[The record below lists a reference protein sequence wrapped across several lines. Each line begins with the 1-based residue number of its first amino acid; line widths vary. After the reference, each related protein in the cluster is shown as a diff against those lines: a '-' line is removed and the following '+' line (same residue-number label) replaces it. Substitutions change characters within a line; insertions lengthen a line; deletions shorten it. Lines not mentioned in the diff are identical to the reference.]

1 MPFTE
6 QQTKALSSKLNA
18 KHVRTRDKG
27 GKRLSYIEG
36 WHVIAEANRIFGFD
50 GWDRQTVTTQC
61 VWKGTKQGREGCAYI
76 ARVRIRVRV
85 GDIVICREGHGS
97 GHGWAATPGEAHE
110 SAIKEAE
117 TDATKRALA
126 TFGNPFGLALYDKEK
141 RGVRGVVNA
150 SKDHAEGA
158 MSWVVLSSTGDILSV
173 HDDPVA
179 YCSSLRKDLE
189 VIESADELTAFWGRN
204 SVAIEMLRRGL
215 PNLKTE
221 KGEHYGDILEGLF
234 RARILELSSGSG
246 KGVKKPDGRNRTRKL
261 KRSNGADDTIDK
273 ALLDIAAPRRVRDK
287 DHLKSVAQ
295 QPCLVCGRQPSQA
308 HHIRFAQLRALST
321 KPSDEWVVP
330 LCATHHR
337 ALHDAGDE
345 EGWWKQQN
353 LDPCVEAQRLW
364 QVTRITGGEQSSTN
378 GVMPP

>member
-1 MPFTE
+1 MSCVPPGN
-6 QQTKALSSKLNA
+6 SS
-18 KHVRTRDKG
+18 TRPRPARG
-27 GKRLSYIEG
+27 AS
-36 WHVIAEANRIFGFD
+36 EA
-50 GWDRQTVTTQC
+50 
-61 VWKGTKQGREGCAYI
+61 A
-76 ARVRIRVRV
+76 
-85 GDIVICREGHGS
+85 S
-97 GHGWAATPGEAHE
+97 
-110 SAIKEAE
+110 SAISSRSHPSMKL
-117 TDATKRALA
+117 TDRAA
-126 TFGNPFGLALYDKEK
+126 SS
-141 RGVRGVVNA
+141 VRGVVNA

-173 HDDPVA
+173 HDDPVE

-234 RARILELSSGSG
+234 LARILELGSGSG
-246 KGVKKPDGRNRTRKL
+246 NGAKKPDGRNVTRKP
-261 KRSNGADDTIDK
+261 KRRNGADNAIDK
-273 ALLDIAAPRRVRDK
+273 ALLGIAAPRRVRDK

-308 HHIRFAQLRALST
+308 HHIRFAQLRALSA

-330 LCATHHR
+330 LCAAHHR

-353 LDPCVEAQRLW
+353 LDPCVEAEALW
-364 QVTRITGGEQSSTN
+364 RETRSETSGDGSS
-378 GVMPP
+378 VARVRPRSAFLAVSCLPCVRPV